1 MTGKPSC
8 WESAAS
14 GLGQANILILCTSCT
29 SCTRRGQG
37 EQDHLG
43 GEVTEEVLQQVVL
56 AAQSRSPSPPQGSKH
71 LPSSPVVFKARRGA
85 VHPKF
90 IDVQRSSVSLKPSP
104 TICSSD
110 ICKLLKYK
118 ADFQRLLLHPHQ
130 TGTLEPC

>member
-8 WESAAS
+8 WESAVS
-14 GLGQANILILCTSCT
+14 SLGQANILLLCT

-43 GEVTEEVLQQVVL
+43 GEVTEYVLQQVVL
-56 AAQSRSPSPPQGSKH
+56 AAQSRAPSPPQGSKH
-71 LPSSPVVFKARRGA
+71 LPSSQVFFKARRGT

-90 IDVQRSSVSLKPSP
+90 INMEQSSASLKPSP
-104 TICSSD
+104 TICGSD
-110 ICKLLKYK
+110 FCKMLKYK

-130 TGTLEPC
+130 TGTAEPR